1 MPNAAS
7 PIPSASAAQPT
18 STNAATASAAIS
30 QKTVA
35 AGDETSGSSR
45 FNSLADLKEKS
56 PKVYNAMMVGIAQN
70 ICRDMEDGQQRLKR
84 LMEEGRR
91 NNS

>member
-1 MPNAAS
+1 MQHHQFLRPQPLSQLRRTRQPRARL
-7 PIPSASAAQPT
+7 SAK
-18 STNAATASAAIS
+18 
-30 QKTVA
+30 KTVA